1 MRATSKTLAQLIA
14 VASGKGGV
22 GKTLISLGMG
32 WSLTRLGY
40 RVVVVDLDFG
50 VGNLQISAGLGKV
63 AHSLDEFVRGATQDV
78 NTLLTPVPNN
88 DKLWILSGAGRR
100 SSATHFAP
108 ARRRA
113 LIAQLQWLN
122 ADMAVLDL
130 GAGCST
136 ETIDYFQAA
145 EHRVVVA
152 TADLASMTALTA
164 FLKKVLIREL
174 IDHLTSIDPALA
186 FLAEHEFTHVG
197 EIYGVVEREKGG
209 SWCYSHVRAAIKQF
223 RPAVVLNRVGSADHA
238 LAERMRRNLERQF
251 NVETK
256 LIGRIPEDE
265 AVTQCR
271 RLGRNVFY
279 AEPRAAFAKA
289 MAACA
294 NYWHENYYLKSTAA
308 EAQHEGA
315 QAGSVAKLKY
325 A

>member
-1 MRATSKTLAQLIA
+1 MQLPDKTPTQLIA

-22 GKTLISLGMG
+22 GKTLIGLGMG

-63 AHSLDEFVRGATQDV
+63 AHSLDEFVRGAAQDL

-100 SSATHFAP
+100 SSATHFA
-108 ARRRA
+108 AERRHA
-113 LIAQLQWLN
+113 LIAQLRQLN
-122 ADMAVLDL
+122 ANLAVLDL
-130 GAGCST
+130 GAGCSA
-136 ETIDYFQAA
+136 ETIDYFQAV

-164 FLKKVLIREL
+164 FLRKVLIRGL
-174 IDHLTSIDPALA
+174 IDHLTSIDRTLA
-186 FLAEHEFTHVG
+186 FLAHRDFTHVG
-197 EIYGVVEREKGG
+197 EIYGAVEREKGG
-209 SWCYSHVRAAIKQF
+209 PWCYARVRAAIKQF
-223 RPAVVLNRVGSADHA
+223 RPAVVLNRVGSADQA
-238 LAERMRRNLERQF
+238 PAERMRRNLERQF

-265 AVTQCR
+265 TVTRCR
-271 RLGRNVFY
+271 RLGKNVFY
-279 AEPRAAFAKA
+279 AEPRSAFVKA
-289 MAACA
+289 VAVCA
-294 NYWHENYYLKSTAA
+294 NYWHENYYLKGAGAGVQREDMQPGGVA
-308 EAQHEGA
+308 E
-315 QAGSVAKLKY
+315 LKY